1 MLDPHQNAPAI
12 ASKSFRSRIVW
23 ALRRVDFF
31 SIVDPI
37 RGIDERPN
45 YQPSQGEACGWT
57 SRAVTA
63 CFAVTV
69 ALITLQM
76 CSGASVRCLRIPQL
90 LAPADFS

>member
-37 RGIDERPN
+37 RGIDEGRII
-45 YQPSQGEACGWT
+45 SH
-57 SRAVTA
+57 RRVRL
-63 CFAVTV
+63 V
-69 ALITLQM
+69 A
-76 CSGASVRCLRIPQL
+76 GHPVR
-90 LAPADFS
+90 